1 LLLQRRRD
9 LEKAGVV
16 FEKVETGH
24 GAVTPGFNSKD
35 SPESFVRKIMQ
46 NSKRMENTIK
56 RYEEE

>member
-1 LLLQRRRD
+1 

-24 GAVTPGFNSKD
+24 GAITPGFNSKD